1 MEFRRLGIPSI
12 RNSVNF
18 FYFCIFRML
27 CGIAENSVEF
37 RDFLFEELYIL
48 VLASASLP
56 FCLSVYVSFF
66 LSFFL
71 YLQVSL
77 SVSLTVFLPL
87 SLFVSLSDFLSVYL
101 RLSVCLSPCLS
112 LFLFKKFVITYIL

>member
-1 MEFRRLGIPSI
+1 
-12 RNSVNF
+12 
-18 FYFCIFRML
+18 ML

-48 VLASASLP
+48 VLASDSLP
-56 FCLSVYVSFF
+56 FCLSVYVSFL

-101 RLSVCLSPCLS
+101 RVCL
-112 LFLFKKFVITYIL
+112 FFVSKICHYLHIVVRQC